1 MKLSI
6 VIVNHRGWKPLK
18 RCLESLR
25 SLRELP
31 FSWEVIVVDNDS
43 GGEQLQHFIRQFP
56 EFYFLENSG
65 NKGFANGCNFG
76 AKNSSGEFLLFLN
89 PDTIVNAEAV
99 SRLVNVAER
108 HPEYTVLSCS
118 QVTDAGKDDRPYGL
132 FLRPATLTSFL
143 RTLYK
148 LSHKP
153 LVPVT
158 IEPDIHVIFP
168 DWVSGSVML
177 MHRNWYRHLQWDED
191 YWMYFEDMD
200 ICRRVRRQGGQVALL
215 QNTRIIHNHGGASR
229 INRYV
234 KALTK
239 SEVMISRHVY
249 IQKHFHGVARFMMH
263 SYFVLN
269 NLFSVPLIAAVVGT
283 LLFFK
288 RSFSTYPRLYA
299 NIVRYYAAA
308 LTGRTW
314 LSHRSVNY
322 KKVAH
327 GSYETAKAE
336 AA

>member
-1 MKLSI
+1 MKLSV

-25 SLRELP
+25 NLAGLP
-31 FSWEVIVVDNDS
+31 FTWEVIVVDNDS
-43 GGEQLQHFIRQFP
+43 GGDQLQHFIRQFP

-65 NKGFANGCNFG
+65 NNGFANGCNFG

-89 PDTIVNAEAV
+89 PDTIVNAEAI
-99 SRLVNVAER
+99 SQIISVAER
-108 HPEYTVLSCS
+108 HPEYTVLSCG

-148 LSHKP
+148 LSHKQ
-153 LVPVT
+153 LQPVS
-158 IEPDIHVIFP
+158 IEPDVRVIFP

-200 ICRRVRRQGGQVALL
+200 ICRRVRKQGGQVALL
-215 QNTRIIHNHGGASR
+215 QNTGIIHNHGGASR

-249 IQKHFHGVARFMMH
+249 IQKHFRGIARFLMH

-269 NLFSVPLIAAVVGT
+269 NLFAMPLLAAILGT

-288 RSFSTYPRLYA
+288 PSFSTYPRLYA
-299 NIVRYYAAA
+299 NIVRYYASV
-308 LTGRTW
+308 LSGRTW

-327 GSYETAKAE
+327 GPYETAKAE

>member
-6 VIVNHRGWKPLK
+6 IIVNHRGWKSLK

-25 SLRELP
+25 DLRALS
-31 FSWEVIVVDNDS
+31 FTWEVIVVDNDS
-43 GGEQLQHFIRQFP
+43 GGDQLQQFIRQFP
-56 EFYFLENSG
+56 EFYFLGNSG
-65 NKGFANGCNFG
+65 NNGFANGCNFG
-76 AKNSSGEFLLFLN
+76 AKNSSGEFMLFLN
-89 PDTIVNAEAV
+89 PDTIVTVEAI
-99 SRLVNVAER
+99 SRLVHVAER
-108 HPEYTVLSCS
+108 HPEYTILSCS
-118 QVTDAGKDDRPYGL
+118 QVTDTGKDDRPYGL

-148 LSHKP
+148 LTHKR
-153 LVPVT
+153 LEPVT
-158 IEPDIHVIFP
+158 LEPDISVIFP

-177 MHRNWYRHLQWDED
+177 MHRNWFQHLQWDED

-200 ICRRVRRQGGQVALL
+200 ICRRVRKQGGQVALL
-215 QNTRIIHNHGGASR
+215 KNTQIIHNHGGASR
-229 INRYV
+229 INRFV

-249 IQKHFHGVARFMMH
+249 IQKHFRGITRVLMHG
-263 SYFVLN
+263 YFVMN
-269 NLFSVPLIAAVVGT
+269 NISFAPLLAAIVGM

-288 RSFSTYPRLYA
+288 PSFSTYPRLYL

-314 LSHRSVNY
+314 LSHRSPNY
-322 KKVAH
+322 KKAVPGA
-327 GSYETAKAE
+327 YQPAKAE